1 MGLAV
6 VVELQVVVVQLVH
19 QVHLETV
26 VQAEV
31 VVIVV
36 QAEVVVQLVHQDPV
50 VQLVL
55 VEVVEQVVGVLHC
68 LLVVYILLQAV
79 GHADL

>member
-6 VVELQVVVVQLVH
+6 VVELQV
-19 QVHLETV
+19 
-26 VQAEV
+26 
-31 VVIVV
+31 
-36 QAEVVVQLVHQDPV
+36 VVVQLVHQDPV

-55 VEVVEQVVGVLHC
+55 VEVVVQVVGVLHC